1 MKVTTQT
8 IEELIIH
15 HIGKAPSHIEQI
27 HGGAANF
34 VYDVTVGKEHLIVR
48 ISENAAKLQL
58 FVKEQ
63 WAVQKVR
70 EKKVPAPEI
79 LEVGNEAVPFPYMIV
94 RRAEGLRAE
103 THPKRARIVR
113 EMAEYTKIIHSI
125 PTSGYGNVF
134 DWSSNQLSRNE
145 TWEDFLLKEMKLARR
160 LEILEKND
168 MMSPKEFKKLKRI
181 LKEIEKW
188 KEKPVLNHGDMRLKN
203 ILVTKEGVIS
213 CILDWEMCCSH
224 IPPFWDMSIA
234 LHDLSLDEK
243 QIFIEGYGMALGEY
257 LKIVNYIR
265 AINIVNYAYFV
276 ESAYIAKDQM
286 KIDVFQARLHGA
298 LDMFSLSDET
308 KKSSLPWLPFG
319 LGDDS

>member
-15 HIGKAPSHIEQI
+15 HVGKAPSHIEQI
-27 HGGAANF
+27 HGGSANF
-34 VYDVTVGKEHLIVR
+34 VFDVTVGKDHLIVR
-48 ISENAAKLQL
+48 ISENPAKLQL

-145 TWEDFLLKEMKLARR
+145 TWEDFLIKEIKIARR
-160 LEILEKND
+160 LEILEKNE
-168 MMSPKEFKKLKRI
+168 MMPLREFKKLKRV
-181 LKEIEKW
+181 LKEMEKW
-188 KEKPVLNHGDMRLKN
+188 DMKAVLNHGDMRLKN

-213 CILDWEMCCSH
+213 CILDWEMCSSH

-234 LHDLSLDEK
+234 LHDLGADEK
-243 QIFIEGYGMALGEY
+243 QIFIEGYGMSMSEY
-257 LKIVNYIR
+257 LKIANYIR
-265 AINIVNYAYFV
+265 ALNIINYAYFV
-276 ESAYIAKDQM
+276 EAAYIAKDQD
-286 KIDVFQARLHGA
+286 KIEKFRARLHGA
-298 LDMFSLSDET
+298 LDIFSISDDFKT
-308 KKSSLPWLPFG
+308 KPMSWLPFG
-319 LGDDS
+319 LGDPD